1 MQNRL
6 AVHCLLILAA
16 AICTEVEAGAGD
28 CVKDQY
34 GSVVCGKAQCASDQY
49 GKVLCARDG
58 GDAMPGLAL
67 NLAPADP

>member
-1 MQNRL
+1 MQNHL

-16 AICTEVEAGAGD
+16 AICTAVEAGD

-34 GSVVCGKAQCASDQY
+34 GSVVCGKGQCATDQF

-58 GDAMPGLAL
+58 GGAMPGLAL